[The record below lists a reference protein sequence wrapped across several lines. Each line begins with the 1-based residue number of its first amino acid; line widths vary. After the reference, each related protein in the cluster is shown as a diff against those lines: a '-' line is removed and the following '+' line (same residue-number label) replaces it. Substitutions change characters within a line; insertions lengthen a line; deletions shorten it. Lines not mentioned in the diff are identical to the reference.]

1 MRFNVVPG
9 TSQDVA
15 LKGLQQAAG
24 DLQNSVAGGLR
35 LVRAL
40 DESLCPKVEVVGVKA
55 AS

>member
-24 DLQNSVAGGLR
+24 DLQNSVAGRPSPGQG
-35 LVRAL
+35 
-40 DESLCPKVEVVGVKA
+40 SG
-55 AS
+55 